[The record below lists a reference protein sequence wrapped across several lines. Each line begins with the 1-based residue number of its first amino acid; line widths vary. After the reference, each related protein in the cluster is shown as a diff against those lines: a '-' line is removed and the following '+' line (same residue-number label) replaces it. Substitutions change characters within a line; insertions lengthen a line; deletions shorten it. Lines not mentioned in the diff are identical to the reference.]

1 MEVFLTLSRR
11 RPLSYRN
18 QSIDLLRKSM
28 DWFLYD
34 NGLRLERVKVASDIF
49 NSRSRRDCTNNTI
62 TIFFLLWF
70 FRTYI
75 FPTTCCTSCTRS
87 FLFIWLDE
95 WPNDFT
101 IRRFKVKTFYYFSIL
116 IDQLFTQICRHHRNF
131 DHAGYFQATLDKR
144 RSSTICRP
152 QRCFDSCAT
161 IQKKFSYTRN
171 FHGKVSNDIASC
183 VAHFYSKLIKMIVS
197 FMRQI
202 QRLLNFRLSIS
213 SIIMVTSCGCIERV
227 HDFKIHFGVLI

>member
-1 MEVFLTLSRR
+1 MECITELDCLCKHTKKVRSSQPVILVVNWIKRSFSLKYREDFIQSITIVSLSLLLIGEDFTMEVFLTLSRR

-101 IRRFKVKTFYYFSIL
+101 IRRFKVKTFYYFSTL
-116 IDQLFTQICRHHRNF
+116 IDQLFTQFCRHHRNF
-131 DHAGYFQATLDKR
+131 DRAGYFQATLDKR

-161 IQKKFSYTRN
+161 IQKKFSY
-171 FHGKVSNDIASC
+171 
-183 VAHFYSKLIKMIVS
+183 M
-197 FMRQI
+197 
-202 QRLLNFRLSIS
+202 
-213 SIIMVTSCGCIERV
+213 
-227 HDFKIHFGVLI
+227 